1 MHLHASSSPRP
12 TQRVLRPLHVDLRL
26 AWREVSRR
34 KRRSVVAVGAV
45 AFGVIALLL
54 ASGFIEWIFWSMRES
69 TIRSGLGHLQIT
81 RPGYHAAGLAD
92 PLAYLLGDPEP
103 LSQPAGTLAGVPVE
117 TLAPRITFFGLISLG
132 EVSLSFQG
140 EGVMPSRE
148 KPLLES
154 LVVVQGKPLSEDGVQ
169 REVLLGQGLAQNLG
183 AHAGDKVVLLVNRP
197 SGGVNAVEAVVSGL
211 FTTVSK
217 AYDDTAVQLPL
228 QVAQAL
234 LRVQGS
240 TRWIVTLSDTRAT
253 DTVVAALR
261 AKLPA
266 TEYAVTPWRDLA
278 DFYNK
283 TVALFSRQV
292 AVLNLIIGVIV
303 ILTISNTMTIAVL
316 ERTTEIGT
324 ALALGLTPRLVLRG
338 FLVEGLVLGLS
349 GALAGLVL
357 GFLAALAISAHG
369 IPMPP
374 PPGMARGYV
383 GEIRLTPALAL
394 QATALALA
402 SSVAGALLPAWRAS
416 RMTIVDAIRSGR

>member
-1 MHLHASSSPRP
+1 M
-12 TQRVLRPLHVDLRL
+12 
-26 AWREVSRR
+26 
-34 KRRSVVAVGAV
+34 VAVGAV

-92 PLAYLLGDPEP
+92 PLAYLLGDPEQ

-132 EVSLSFQG
+132 
-140 EGVMPSRE
+140 
-148 KPLLES
+148 
-154 LVVVQGKPLSEDGVQ
+154 
-169 REVLLGQGLAQNLG
+169 EVLLGQGLAQNLG